1 MLENRSKLKDVL
13 ISLIVVIIYFTLYLI
28 IFKNINAFSY
38 LNQSDTVSL
47 FISIFVT
54 LLGVIA
60 VIMTLFTVFENA
72 FKNNKA
78 IKILKSSNKEIQLYE
93 RYSDSLILIF
103 VSIVIL
109 SIIYILV
116 KGNYLL
122 SISSY
127 YTNVLLGFEL
137 LLIILCFIRI
147 YRCFILFNLLKN
159 AIYQTK

>member
-1 MLENRSKLKDVL
+1 MLENRSKSKDVL
-13 ISLIVVIIYFTLYLI
+13 ISLIAVIIYFTLYLI

-38 LNQSDTVSL
+38 LNQSDTISL

-60 VIMTLFTVFENA
+60 VIMTLFTVFEDA

-103 VSIVIL
+103 VSTASKKEGRAVYWWL
-109 SIIYILV
+109 
-116 KGNYLL
+116 N
-122 SISSY
+122 SS
-127 YTNVLLGFEL
+127 
-137 LLIILCFIRI
+137 
-147 YRCFILFNLLKN
+147 K
-159 AIYQTK
+159 